1 MYKSMIETNL
11 NLWDFQ
17 WRYTKNGIEVLWCNK
32 KCYLSIQ
39 KLYELAINSATSEQ
53 FVNDMDRYIAL
64 TLTGKEVEYVAK
76 PEFEQLS
83 MEDIK
88 A

>member
-1 MYKSMIETNL
+1 MYKKMIETNL

-39 KLYELAINSATSEQ
+39 KLYEMAINATSSEQ
-53 FVNDMDRYIAL
+53 FVNNMDRYIAL
-64 TLTGKEVEYVAK
+64 TLTDNEVEYIAK

-83 MEDIK
+83 MEKIK